1 MLIKITCIQYVGLH
15 VCGKSKRNVS
25 RCNILQDI
33 CKSNRS
39 LRLCRGLWFH
49 SLDFRFYC
57 YINKACFYCV
67 RQMIA
72 VTEPHC
78 HWRALFSIGVTR
90 KKAPIFRSIHLS
102 IWWNAEF
109 IPPERARHMIDQPPG
124 PRAYSSG
131 QRLHNITF
139 SQGDGDVVAK
149 DKKGAACLNVTPVWT
164 AKGSISRFSKLELPV
179 MQCHYSGNSGQGC
192 SHKVQSPPRHAL
204 VLFDP
209 SPQRN

>member
-1 MLIKITCIQYVGLH
+1 MPLRQSIVFIDPLIANLGKDIYSQQSTLKPQISECLYKMMLVMILIKIACIQYVGLH
-15 VCGKSKRNVS
+15 VCGKSKKNVS

-78 HWRALFSIGVTR
+78 ATG
-90 KKAPIFRSIHLS
+90 
-102 IWWNAEF
+102 
-109 IPPERARHMIDQPPG
+109 ERYFQ
-124 PRAYSSG
+124 
-131 QRLHNITF
+131 
-139 SQGDGDVVAK
+139 
-149 DKKGAACLNVTPVWT
+149 
-164 AKGSISRFSKLELPV
+164 
-179 MQCHYSGNSGQGC
+179 
-192 SHKVQSPPRHAL
+192 
-204 VLFDP
+204 
-209 SPQRN
+209 